1 MLIRW
6 TMGEVIMDTQGEDN
20 NLTAVF
26 KAETR
31 TNTFIPFER
40 SDKGDA
46 LYGAHWLF
54 SFLPFFVPS

>member
-1 MLIRW
+1 
-6 TMGEVIMDTQGEDN
+6 MDTQGEDN

-26 KAETR
+26 KAEKR

>member
-26 KAETR
+26 KAEKR
-31 TNTFIPFER
+31 I
-40 SDKGDA
+40 A
-46 LYGAHWLF
+46 F
-54 SFLPFFVPS
+54 SFGKFL